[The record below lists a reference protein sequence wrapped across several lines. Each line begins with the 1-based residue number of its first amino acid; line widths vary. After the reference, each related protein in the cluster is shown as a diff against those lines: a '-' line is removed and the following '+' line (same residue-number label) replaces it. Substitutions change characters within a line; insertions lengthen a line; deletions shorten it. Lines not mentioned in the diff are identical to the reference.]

1 MQRRSAKKK
10 LETLILTGSL
20 LSGAVALSVLTV
32 HGQGKRGSDSDRGSS
47 RSSSSSSSRSSSSS
61 SRSNTS
67 AQSRSSGSSTG
78 NSGSARSRGGDE
90 SRKRGGDNGSRNR
103 ERGVRSNPDSTSN
116 SASSGN
122 NSQAFNRDRDRE
134 RGGRD
139 RDRDRDRDGDRNRH
153 HRHRHGDRDRD
164 RDRDRNWRYRET
176 RVYQASNYGNY
187 RYGSNAYD
195 QGYHD
200 GLYTGA
206 NDARRGQGYDPERS
220 HFYKHGAGG
229 FLSVFGSP
237 ASYSL
242 AYRDG
247 FLRGYNEGFQNYQN
261 YFVGGRFHR

>member
-32 HGQGKRGSDSDRGSS
+32 HGQGKRGGDSDRGSS

-78 NSGSARSRGGDE
+78 NSGSARSRGVDE

-139 RDRDRDRDGDRNRH
+139 RDRDGDRYRH

>member
-32 HGQGKRGSDSDRGSS
+32 HGQGKRGGDSDRGSS

-103 ERGVRSNPDSTSN
+103 ERGVRSNQDSTSN

-134 RGGRD
+134 RGG